1 MDASNNASPTS
12 SASDL
17 PPSVQ
22 LQQLHLASAADDR
35 AGEPL
40 PSASTVGKAPADPV
54 GSLGSPTVTVR
65 PSAATLDLANE
76 DAFPS
81 LGLSHSGSGL
91 SASNGRQGPTTTS
104 WSNTAAPAIKRQGII
119 TEILDLPLS
128 QPGRVREF
136 GDRTSTAD
144 VVRQVMKKTNT
155 QIDVSTASQ
164 TQTMTFLIRGKTE
177 QVRLAKRDILATLGT
192 RVTVTLQ
199 VPSFV
204 RPFILGARGR
214 TLNAITQQ
222 TGTKIHIP
230 RRDEPAR
237 GTSGSG
243 EEDDHDAVS
252 EITITGDLEG
262 VSLAKSEI
270 EKIVNEKTSRRVVRL
285 THIPA
290 SFYPLI
296 TGAYQDT
303 VNQLMADYNVKIR
316 IPAYHPATGLGG
328 HSGHSS
334 PDSSNRA
341 EPASAI
347 TVSGDKDALDTVVD
361 ALNSLFEELSR
372 STRTV
377 TLTIPKRQHRFL
389 VGGKG
394 SVVHEVLA
402 GTGCSMELPPASDPL
417 ESVVIRGPEAK
428 LIEALTLVMDKT
440 SDIHVDSVDLLT
452 IHHTPSPADHA
463 AQVLRYL
470 TARNK
475 LKSVELAH
483 SAKVHLPRH
492 PEQDHDYTIEVVTS
506 SMLDMINARQALVE
520 LLKGLPPHYTLVCPI
535 EPHLH
540 GHLMG
545 RHGQNAERIHSTYG
559 VDLVFGDKDRPQP
572 DVLLVY
578 DENPLVDSLIH
589 DKRQHADAVVHLLQ
603 QVARELTERSRKTT
617 DHTTQTLHIPA
628 RYHRYIQGPDNA
640 RLDAVLGSGSLAYVV
655 FGDGTSSG
663 GGGNANQVT
672 IQGPTE
678 EVTRVAAELARLS
691 DEARE
696 QEALNSYASTLS
708 VPQQHLPHVIGK
720 GGANLTRL
728 KDQFDVKID
737 VDDRAAANS
746 APGTATITL
755 KGSKDQVEAGQAE
768 IEALVDRL
776 ADHTVSTLRVDHRM
790 HRALIGAQGRFVKR
804 LEDKYGVFIKFPRS
818 DSDATSTNDDTTGHS
833 RDDIII
839 KGGRKGVEAAKQELQ
854 ELAEYEEA
862 NNQSISFTIPA
873 RSLPHVVGR
882 SGAKVNEIKNLTNAR
897 IDLGSAPPGDDR
909 TGEVSITIRGT
920 RKGIQEARQMIQAVV
935 KEQKSLV
942 TVQLPIDAAHHRFLI
957 GSGGSKIRELI
968 EKCGG
973 DQDLTTGPKA
983 CRVLFPRKQ
992 SPEDE
997 ANVVTV
1003 KGDQAVVAKVVAKL
1017 EALAN
1022 ELKERV
1028 CTTVNIPVSEH
1039 PLIIGRG
1046 GATLRDIQAKHKVDI
1061 EFPHLQGSH
1070 GRHADA
1076 AHDPTLVRIHGKAKG
1091 CQSAANDLL
1100 SRVRTQERIA
1110 VPLPLHQL
1118 LGGSGS
1124 SLWRSL
1130 RSDLNVFIDPEDQQI
1145 AAELPADDPRRALA
1159 QWAPAVFD
1167 DLEDEYEEGQYEMF
1181 PGMTADTPKPRPH
1194 FEPGVITWVLK
1205 GNQKAV
1211 DKAKLRVEQAVE
1223 QAKSGRASCVD
1234 YLWVPGHYHRFI
1246 VGRGGSTIAR
1256 LRKESDCQ
1264 VELPRGPADSSR
1276 NSNSDDSGGGARRQ
1290 FSLAGIV
1297 PEIGEW
1303 VTLIGSSSSIRHA
1316 KQLIEDIIDES
1327 AF

>member
-1 MDASNNASPTS
+1 MDASNNAPPTS

-22 LQQLHLASAADDR
+22 LQQLHLASATGNH

-40 PSASTVGKAPADPV
+40 PAVSTAGKTPADPV
-54 GSLGSPTVTVR
+54 GSLGSPNVAVR
-65 PSAATLDLANE
+65 ASAADLDLSNE
-76 DAFPS
+76 EAFPS
-81 LGLSHSGSGL
+81 LGVSYSGSDLASTPGRL
-91 SASNGRQGPTTTS
+91 STATTS
-104 WSNTAAPAIKRQGII
+104 WSSTAAPAIKRQGII

-144 VVRQVMKKTNT
+144 VVRQVMKKTST

-177 QVRLAKRDILATLGT
+177 QVRQAKRDILATLGT

-199 VPSFV
+199 VPGFV
-204 RPFILGARGR
+204 RPFILGTRGR

-230 RRDEPAR
+230 RRDETAQGAP
-237 GTSGSG
+237 GSG
-243 EEDDHDAVS
+243 DEDDHDTVS

-296 TGAYQDT
+296 AGAYQDT
-303 VNQLMADYNVKIR
+303 VSRLMADYDVKIR
-316 IPAYHPATGLGG
+316 IPAYHPAAGLGSQG
-328 HSGHSS
+328 GHSS
-334 PDSSNRA
+334 PGSPSRA

-347 TVSGDKDALDTVVD
+347 TISGDKDALDTVVD
-361 ALNSLFEELSR
+361 TFNSLYDELAR

-377 TLTIPKRQHRFL
+377 TLIIPKRQHRFL
-389 VGGKG
+389 VGAKG
-394 SVVHEVLA
+394 SVTHEVLA
-402 GTGCSMELPPASDPL
+402 KTGCSMELPPASDPS
-417 ESVVIRGPEAK
+417 ESVVIRGPEAR

-475 LKSVELAH
+475 LKSVESAH
-483 SAKVHLPRH
+483 NAQVHLPRH

-520 LLKGLPPHYTLVCPI
+520 LLKGVPPHHTLVCPI

-589 DKRQHADAVVHLLQ
+589 DKRQYADAVVHLLQ
-603 QVARELTERSRKTT
+603 QVARELTEKAQETT
-617 DHTTQTLHIPA
+617 DYTTQTLHIPA
-628 RYHRYIQGPDNA
+628 RYHCYIQGPDNS
-640 RLDAVLGSGSLAYVV
+640 RLDAVLGSGSLAYVT
-655 FGDGTSSG
+655 FGDSSSNGNG
-663 GGGNANQVT
+663 GRNANQVT

-678 EVTRVAAELARLS
+678 EVSRVAAELARLS
-691 DEARE
+691 DEARD
-696 QEALNSYASTLS
+696 QEALNSYASTLP

-720 GGANLTRL
+720 GGANVTRL

-737 VDDRAAANS
+737 VDDRAAATS
-746 APGTATITL
+746 APGMATVTL
-755 KGSKDQVEAGQAE
+755 KGSKDHVEAAQAE

-818 DSDATSTNDDTTGHS
+818 DSETTVENNDTTGYS

-862 NNQSISFTIPA
+862 NNQSASFTISA
-873 RSLPHVVGR
+873 RALPHVVGR
-882 SGAKVNEIKNLTNAR
+882 NGAKVNEIKDLTNAR
-897 IDLGSAPPGDDR
+897 IDLGPAPTGDDR
-909 TGEVSITIRGT
+909 TGEVSVTIRGT

-935 KEQKSLV
+935 KEQESLV

-957 GSGGSKIRELI
+957 GAGGAKIRELI

-992 SPEDE
+992 APETE

-1046 GATLRDIQAKHKVDI
+1046 GATLRGIQAKHKVDI
-1061 EFPHLQGSH
+1061 EFPHSGH
-1070 GRHADA
+1070 GRNGDA
-1076 AHDPTLVRIHGKAKG
+1076 PQDPTLVRIYGKAKG

-1100 SRVRTQERIA
+1100 SRVRTQERIT

-1124 SLWRSL
+1124 MLWRSL
-1130 RSDLNVFIDPEDQQI
+1130 RSDLNVFIDPEDQQDVAQI
-1145 AAELPADDPRRALA
+1145 PANDSRRGLA
-1159 QWAPAVFD
+1159 QWVPAVFD
-1167 DLEDEYEEGQYEMF
+1167 DMEDELEEGQYEMF

-1211 DKAKLRVEQAVE
+1211 DKAKSRVDQAIE
-1223 QAKSGRASCVD
+1223 QAKSGGASCVD

-1276 NSNSDDSGGGARRQ
+1276 NTNNGGGAGRQ
-1290 FSLAGIV
+1290 FPLAGIV
-1297 PEIGEW
+1297 PETGEW
-1303 VTLIGSSSSIRHA
+1303 VTLIGSPSSIRHA
-1316 KQLIEDIIDES
+1316 KQLIEDIIDDS